1 MNQAWRRS
9 TSPSPARAGFSLVE
23 LMVTVAVLG
32 IIAAIATPSMVDMID
47 RKRAVGAVEEAYSLL
62 HMARSEA
69 IKQSRT
75 TRVTMS
81 EGAAGSW
88 LIGLSHGSGACTD
101 ANDCK
106 ILESGTG
113 VTRMSDPS
121 RYPGVKLAAS
131 QATFAFNPRGLAS
144 GIAVDGATL
153 DFTSQRGWTA
163 RLALNP
169 IGRIRLCSPS
179 ATTNAGGYKPC

>member
-1 MNQAWRRS
+1 MNQALWRS
-9 TSPSPARAGFSLVE
+9 TAPCSAFAGFSLVE

-47 RKRAVGAVEEAYSLL
+47 RKRALGATEEAYSLL

-75 TRVTMS
+75 IRVTVG
-81 EGAAGSW
+81 EGAASSW
-88 LIGLSHGSGACTD
+88 LIGLSDGDDACTGTS
-101 ANDCK
+101 DCK
-106 ILESGTG
+106 ILEGAAG

-121 RYPGVKLAAS
+121 RYPGVKLEAS
-131 QATFAFNPRGLAS
+131 LATFTFTSRGLAG
-144 GIAVDGATL
+144 GIAADGATL

-179 ATTNAGGYKPC
+179 ATKNAGGYKPC

>member
-1 MNQAWRRS
+1 MNQASRRS
-9 TSPSPARAGFSLVE
+9 IAPFSAFAGFSLVE

-47 RKRAVGAVEEAYSLL
+47 RKHALGATEEAYSLL

-75 TRVTMS
+75 IRVTVS
-81 EGAAGSW
+81 EGAASSW
-88 LIGLSHGSGACTD
+88 LIGLSDSGSACSGAS
-101 ANDCK
+101 DCK
-106 ILESGTG
+106 ILEGGTG

-121 RYPGVKLAAS
+121 RYPGVKLAAN
-131 QATFAFNPRGLAS
+131 QATFVFNARGLAS
-144 GIAVDGATL
+144 GIPADGATL

-179 ATTNAGGYKPC
+179 ETKNAGGYKPC